1 MSTGVN
7 FNIQVQS
14 NASSVF
20 STVQT
25 QLGDTVIK
33 ARALTSGFSDCVN
46 KLLTFNQ
53 ALDGVK
59 NLKSALEGL
68 TEPGAKLNTNL
79 TDLSAITGV
88 TGTKLKEIEMAARQ
102 SAITFGTNAAQ
113 NTESYKLILSQL
125 SPEIAQNSAALKLM
139 GDNVNI
145 LSKTMGGNTVA
156 ATEVL
161 TTAMNQYGIST
172 KDPIQASKVMAEM
185 MNIMAAGAKEGSAEL
200 PQIKNALEQ
209 SGMMAK
215 TANVHFAE
223 LNGAIQVLD
232 KSGKKGAE
240 GGVAIRNIL
249 AELSQGAM
257 NSPKTIKMLAESGI
271 NVDKLADKSLTFS
284 QRLQLLKPI
293 ANDTARMT
301 LLFGKENVAAAIALA
316 NQTTE
321 LDRYTNVIQGTN
333 TAVEQANTIMGG
345 YEEKQARIKAKIDDY
360 KISLF
365 NATQAYLPYINGTI
379 NALEETGKLASGI
392 NSLTTFLGFLKTAKK
407 QEAVASVAS
416 AVGSV
421 AMGGGMGFVSIMTNS
436 ATASVR
442 GLSMAIKSIP
452 VIGWIVAA
460 IAAVIAIIGIL
471 WEKSRSFREVLF
483 GIWEAAK
490 AVFHNIGLV
499 IMRLW
504 NLVIKPYFE
513 FIWNIAKAVWT
524 GIYNAVKWVIEGIV
538 SYFKFMW
545 DLTVKIWTGIW
556 NTIVSVF
563 TWVWDIIKTLGE
575 AIGNFFG
582 GIWDFIK
589 NLFGKVGSFL
599 NEWIVQPI
607 KNAFSGVWDFIVGIF
622 NKIWDGLKKL
632 FKPIIDLWN
641 KIFSSEGMIDVKTAY
656 QEGKVKGGESFDADQ
671 KEKKEEEQKTTP
683 QKKQESL
690 LDMKQFSSNLNA
702 SGGGNVAGA
711 KQKGGAGASGGNS
724 KPTVINI
731 TIHKLQDQTVI
742 HTTNLANG
750 AKQSANKIIDE
761 LVMAIES
768 VKGGTLAIS

>member
-7 FNIQVQS
+7 LHIQVQS

-33 ARALTSGFSDCVN
+33 AKALTSGFSDCVN

-53 ALDGVK
+53 ALDGVR

-68 TEPGAKLNTNL
+68 TGPGAKLNTNL

-88 TGTKLKEIEMAARQ
+88 TGAKLKEIEMAARQ

-125 SPEIAQNSAALKLM
+125 SPEIAQNSEALKLM

-257 NSPKTIKMLAESGI
+257 NSPKTIKMLEESGI
-271 NVDKLADKSLTFS
+271 NVDKLSDKSLTFS

-301 LLFGKENVAAAIALA
+301 LLFGKENVSAAIALA
-316 NQTTE
+316 NQTEE
-321 LDRYTNVIQGTN
+321 LDRYTTVIQGTN
-333 TAVEQANTIMGG
+333 TAIEQANTVMGS
-345 YEEKQARIKAKIDDY
+345 YEERQARIKAKIDDY

-365 NATQAYLPYINGTI
+365 NATEAYLPYINGTI

-407 QEAVASVAS
+407 QEAVTSAAS

-421 AMGGGMGFVSIMTNS
+421 AMGGGMGFVATMTNS
-436 ATASVR
+436 ATASVK

-452 VIGWIVAA
+452 VIGWVVAA

-499 IMRLW
+499 VQRVW
-504 NLVIKPYFE
+504 NLVIKPVFD
-513 FIWNIAKAVWT
+513 FIWNIAVTVFT
-524 GIYNAVKWVIEGIV
+524 GIYNTVAAVFG
-538 SYFKFMW
+538 F
-545 DLTVKIWTGIW
+545 IW
-556 NTIVSVF
+556 NVIQSV
-563 TWVWDIIKTLGE
+563 GE
-575 AIGNFFG
+575 AIGSFFV
-582 GIWDFIK
+582 GIWNFLSS
-589 NLFGKVGSFL
+589 LFGKVGSFL

-622 NKIWDGLKKL
+622 NKIWEGLKKL

-641 KIFSSEGMIDVKTAY
+641 KIFSSEGMIDVNVAY
-656 QEGKVKGGESFDADQ
+656 NEGKVKGGESFDADKKPAAQEKQ
-671 KEKKEEEQKTTP
+671 K
-683 QKKQESL
+683 SL
-690 LDMKQFSSNLNA
+690 LDMKQFASNLNA
-702 SGGGNVAGA
+702 SGGGSSAITT
-711 KQKGGAGASGGNS
+711 KQKGGAVGASSAGNTKS
-724 KPTVINI
+724 NVVNI
-731 TIHKLQDQTVI
+731 IIHKLQDQTVI
-742 HTTNLANG
+742 HTTNLATG
-750 AKQSANKIIDE
+750 AKESASKIIDE

-768 VKGGTLAIS
+768 VKGGTLANG